1 MAMTGNDNDVAIR
14 AAHALQ
20 AQPEPGWYQIRDAVI
35 ASIRSTPRGGWPLLV
50 EDPRP
55 GTAAGIMRVSGLVLG
70 ALLSRALAD
79 DPDYAVT
86 DIDMT
91 VEDSLLQGI
100 SLEISARYPA
110 ELPPVISRVRAR
122 CDAVV
127 AEVIGATAPVPIHVT
142 VSDVHR

>member
-1 MAMTGNDNDVAIR
+1 MTRDDDVTVR
-14 AAHALQ
+14 AARTLQ
-20 AQPEPGWYQIRDAVI
+20 QQPEPGWFHIRDAVI
-35 ASIRSTPRGGWPLLV
+35 ASVRSTPRGGWPLLV

-55 GTAAGIMRVSGLVLG
+55 GSAAGVLRVSGLVLG

-100 SLEISARYPA
+100 SIELSARYRA
-110 ELPPVISRVRAR
+110 QLPPVVSRVRAR
-122 CDAVV
+122 CRAVL
-127 AEVIGATAPVPIHVT
+127 AEVIGAAAGIPIHVT
-142 VSDVHR
+142 VSDVHP

>member
-1 MAMTGNDNDVAIR
+1 MTGNEDDVTIR
-14 AAHALQ
+14 AARALQ
-20 AQPEPGWYQIRDAVI
+20 AQPEPGWHQIRDAVI
-35 ASIRSTPRGGWPLLV
+35 ASVRSTPRGGWPLLV

-86 DIDMT
+86 GIDVA

-100 SLEISARYPA
+100 SVELSARYPA

-122 CDAVV
+122 CHAVV
-127 AEVIGATAPVPIHVT
+127 AEVIGAAAGVPIHVT